1 LEDGVPSFMEPCF
14 LCWMDGVLT
23 RLPAAGRA
31 LAPLLP
37 AEAELPE
44 EAGLPEEAEL
54 PEGAEPFAVTG
65 ALAGGVLGL
74 VLGGGFRLGRLG
86 M

>member
-1 LEDGVPSFMEPCF
+1 MEDDAPTFTEPCF
-14 LCWMDGVLT
+14 LCWVDGVLT
-23 RLPAAGRA
+23 RLPAPGRA
-31 LAPLLP
+31 LVPLLP
-37 AEAELPE
+37 EEAGLPE
-44 EAGLPEEAEL
+44 GAGLPEEAEL